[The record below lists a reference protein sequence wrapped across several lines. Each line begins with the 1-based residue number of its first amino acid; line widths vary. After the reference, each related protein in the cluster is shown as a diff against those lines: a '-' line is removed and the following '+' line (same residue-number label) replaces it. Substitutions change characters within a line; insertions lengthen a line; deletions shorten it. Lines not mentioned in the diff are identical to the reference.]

1 MAKITAFSKHKLE
14 VLAVQNRMSLL
25 DVNNAAGMGTNYI
38 YRIGD
43 YSENLVLS
51 TINRIAAA
59 LGCSAL
65 DLLEEVEVEDTP
77 DTQVIA
83 LTAAPV
89 AVFA

>member
-65 DLLEEVEVEDTP
+65 DLLEEVEVDEDTQP
-77 DTQVIA
+77 EA